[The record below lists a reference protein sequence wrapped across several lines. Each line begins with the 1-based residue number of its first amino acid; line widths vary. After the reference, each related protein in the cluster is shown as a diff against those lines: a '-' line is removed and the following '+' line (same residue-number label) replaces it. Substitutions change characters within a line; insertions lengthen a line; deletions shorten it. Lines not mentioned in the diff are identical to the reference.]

1 MSLINQLNNTSPHRR
16 VVSSPEQHAHSRD
29 SDTFGKFRCEFSSN
43 DKVNRLIVC
52 IFLFVL
58 FETDDETTP
67 PGTPPP
73 PYKIKTKSASDAK
86 HPMVPKRNYY
96 QSNSQPCSNDSVQN
110 SHNLSEHDDF
120 QGGDNIFNTSTTSL
134 GSNNNISGAQANALQ
149 RQIISMEDDE
159 VGDDAD
165 MISGE
170 SYISSN

>member
-1 MSLINQLNNTSPHRR
+1 MC
-16 VVSSPEQHAHSRD
+16 VCVCFHSH
-29 SDTFGKFRCEFSSN
+29 
-43 DKVNRLIVC
+43 V
-52 IFLFVL
+52 
-58 FETDDETTP
+58 DDETTP

-120 QGGDNIFNTSTTSL
+120 QAGDSIFNTSTMSATSL

-159 VGDDAD
+159 VGDEAD

-170 SYISSN
+170 TRTFLVNLT